1 MIIYKFLVLVPI
13 FFFANCLL
21 GNSPSDVQAKKSN
34 FPGKDEILK
43 KFDTDGDGKLN
54 EEERKKV
61 RDEMASRRSGLPPL
75 LAQKFDKD
83 RDGKLSDQERA
94 EFRKEMVNKGRK
106 LSPHLMQ
113 RFDKNGDGVL
123 SEEERSDARK
133 AWEDRKKSM
142 LEKFDT
148 DGDGTL
154 NVKERREAI
163 KQARLDR
170 EANIKAELTPKD
182 SGGEKTPKSGNSER
196 SKPGK
201 GAKKK
206 DKKKEG

>member
-1 MIIYKFLVLVPI
+1 MIIYKLLVLVPI
-13 FFFANCLL
+13 FFFANFLL

-94 EFRKEMVNKGRK
+94 AFRKEMVNKGRK

-133 AWEDRKKSM
+133 AWEDRKKSI
-142 LEKFDT
+142 F
-148 DGDGTL
+148 
-154 NVKERREAI
+154 
-163 KQARLDR
+163 
-170 EANIKAELTPKD
+170 
-182 SGGEKTPKSGNSER
+182 
-196 SKPGK
+196 GK
-201 GAKKK
+201 I
-206 DKKKEG
+206 

>member
-1 MIIYKFLVLVPI
+1 
-13 FFFANCLL
+13 
-21 GNSPSDVQAKKSN
+21 
-34 FPGKDEILK
+34 
-43 KFDTDGDGKLN
+43 
-54 EEERKKV
+54 
-61 RDEMASRRSGLPPL
+61 
-75 LAQKFDKD
+75 
-83 RDGKLSDQERA
+83 
-94 EFRKEMVNKGRK
+94 
-106 LSPHLMQ
+106 MQ

-170 EANIKAELTPKD
+170 EANIKAELIPKD